1 MRAIVCVCVANWHLR
16 KHERTPS
23 DTDNHCSKARHRA
36 AIFVLMTS
44 LPSLLVPVF
53 MCWLG
58 YSIEPASDLQ
68 GCVYVCV
75 CVGGGGELN
84 QDTVLFCSSQCSGK
98 RSYKTVC
105 QPVFSL
111 SSLKS
116 TCFLSVCLSQ
126 SLSLSLQPCI
136 LLHWLTS
143 LPDSQAHCFTQCIS
157 APHPNN
163 QLSYLDTVSLQHT
176 DLRFLFAREQSVQCI
191 D

>member
-75 CVGGGGELN
+75 CVGGGGSW
-84 QDTVLFCSSQCSGK
+84 TKTLFCFVAANVLASVLTKPSANLCS
-98 RSYKTVC
+98 RFQVWNL
-105 QPVFSL
+105 PVFSPSVFL
-111 SSLKS
+111 S
-116 TCFLSVCLSQ
+116 LSVCLYNHASF
-126 SLSLSLQPCI
+126 CI
-136 LLHWLTS
+136 GLPAYRIHRHIALHSAS
-143 LPDSQAHCFTQCIS
+143 LPLTQITS
-157 APHPNN
+157 
-163 QLSYLDTVSLQHT
+163 
-176 DLRFLFAREQSVQCI
+176 
-191 D
+191 